1 MSFSVRL
8 CKTMNKL
15 FPTPVHPFNLANEGK
30 QTYAEWQF
38 ERGEETIRF
47 FHDFTSTQE
56 MFANKIV
63 LDIGCGAGGKTLYYT
78 AQDARYVFGIDPVE
92 KYKAI
97 ATELAEKKA
106 LADKTEFITGDAAKM
121 PFESNVIDTIIMND
135 AMEHVDDPIA
145 VLNECYRVL
154 KKGGRLYIN
163 FPPYHHPYGA
173 HLSDVIGIPYVHKL
187 FDETTLINVYKDLV
201 QPYPDAAERI
211 QFRIGQHPDGRE
223 YFSYINKMTLERF
236 DRILSIV
243 PFQVL
248 HYKYVPLRPYLRTL
262 SLMPVFQE
270 YFVKMVVCVLEKAS
284 TKTCMSFEKEIKKTY
299 Q

>member
-1 MSFSVRL
+1 MTL
-8 CKTMNKL
+8 CKILNRI
-15 FPTPVHPFNLANEGK
+15 FPTPVHPFNLQNEGK

-38 ERGEETIRF
+38 ERGEETIRYF
-47 FHDFTSTQE
+47 QEFTTVEE
-56 MFANKIV
+56 MFKDKIV

-78 AQDARYVFGIDPVE
+78 TLGTKYVIGIDPVD
-92 KYKAI
+92 KYKEKA
-97 ATELAEKKA
+97 EDLAYKKGLHEA
-106 LADKTEFITGDAAKM
+106 VTFITGDAANM
-121 PFESNVIDTIIMND
+121 PIESNAVDTIIMND

-173 HLSDVIGIPYVHKL
+173 HLSDVIGIPWVHKL
-187 FDETTLINVYKDLV
+187 FDEQTLINVYKDLV
-201 QPYPDAAERI
+201 QKYPDAKERI
-211 QFRIGQHPDGRE
+211 DFRIAQQSDGEE

-236 DRILSIV
+236 ERILAII

-248 HYKYVPLRPYLRTL
+248 HYKFVPLRSYFKTMAML
-262 SLMPVFQE
+262 PVFQE

-284 TKTCMSFEKEIKKTY
+284 TKTSSSLYDQTN